1 MTLAE
6 LLMVGP
12 GKLMHGRAQA
22 LVDLDL
28 ALVGPGLATLLIK
41 LLDALVEARKSN
53 LEQTLKLTH

>member
-1 MTLAE
+1 
-6 LLMVGP
+6 MVGA

-28 ALVGPGLATLLIK
+28 ALVGPGLAILLIK

>member
-12 GKLMHGRAQA
+12 GKLMHGRAQT

-28 ALVGPGLATLLIK
+28 ALVGPGLAILLIK
-41 LLDALVEARKSN
+41 FLDV
-53 LEQTLKLTH
+53 